1 MLAVAWGPVAVW
13 AGAVATFCAAL
24 IALVA
29 GAGYLDRLRAPHLLV
44 TFEHAEPWCR
54 SVDHPDEGDA
64 FWVRVGVENVGRGPA
79 RGCIGRL
86 TSLRTNGMLRTDVD
100 PVQLRWAGVP
110 RSRSFEP
117 VDLRRGQREFLN
129 VVYLVEGSR
138 WRIDTYSE
146 PDFDPG
152 FTTELPADGE
162 HVVDLALFADN
173 AATAAFSLEISS
185 REPGLKLRTQK

>member
-1 MLAVAWGPVAVW
+1 MLAVTWGPVAVW

-29 GAGYLDRLRAPHLLV
+29 GAGYLDRLRAPRLRM

-54 SVDHPDEGDA
+54 SVDHPEEGDA

-79 RGCIGRL
+79 RGCIGRVE
-86 TSLRTNGMLRTDVD
+86 SLRTNAVLRTDVD

-110 RSRSFEP
+110 SSRSFEP
-117 VDLRRGQREFLN
+117 VDLRRGQREFLD
-129 VVYLVEGSR
+129 VVYLVDGSL

-146 PDFDPG
+146 PDFHPG
-152 FTTELPADGE
+152 FTTEFASDGE
-162 HVVDLALFADN
+162 HVVDVAVFADN
-173 AATAAFSLEISS
+173 AATATCSLEISGRDS
-185 REPGLKLRTQK
+185 GLKLHMQA

>member
-13 AGAVATFCAAL
+13 AGAVATFLAAL
-24 IALVA
+24 TALVA
-29 GAGYLDRLRAPHLLV
+29 GAGYLERLRAPRLLV

-54 SVDHPDEGDA
+54 SVDHPEEGDA
-64 FWVRVGVENVGRGPA
+64 YWVRVGVENLGRSPA

-86 TSLRTNGMLRTDVD
+86 TSLRTNGVLRTDVD

-110 RSRSFEP
+110 RLRSFEP

-146 PDFDPG
+146 PDFHPG
-152 FTTELPADGE
+152 FTTEFPSDGE
-162 HVVDLALFADN
+162 HAVEVAIFADN
-173 AATAAFSLEISS
+173 AATAVRALAISG
-185 REPGLKLRTQK
+185 RDPVLKLG

>member
-24 IALVA
+24 IALGA
-29 GAGYLDRLRAPHLLV
+29 GAGYLDRLRAPRLLL

-86 TSLRTNGMLRTDVD
+86 ESLQTNAVLRTDVD

-117 VDLRRGQREFLN
+117 VDLRRGQREFLD

-146 PDFDPG
+146 PDFHPG
-152 FTTELPADGE
+152 FTTEFPSDGE
-162 HVVDLALFADN
+162 HVVEVAIFADN
-173 AATAAFSLEISS
+173 AATTCSLEISG
-185 REPGLKLRTQK
+185 RDPGLQLRIVQS